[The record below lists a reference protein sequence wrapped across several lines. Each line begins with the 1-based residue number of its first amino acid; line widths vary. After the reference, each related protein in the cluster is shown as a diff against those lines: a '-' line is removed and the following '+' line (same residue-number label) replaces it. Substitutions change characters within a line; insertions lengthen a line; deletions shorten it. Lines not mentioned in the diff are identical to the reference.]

1 MRLLLYC
8 TSAGHLGITRRSST
22 TSVLSSGH
30 LSSPNDAL
38 QPKLRA
44 PSSEHHLF
52 LTQTQPTHAHHHP
65 EINLHLRDLHS
76 VTSPSSS
83 LLMPR
88 AYADNFKW
96 KGPAPEFDQLFD
108 HHVFDASEMP
118 LRSLT
123 QLQPLEKHPIFRV
136 VEDIM
141 WTSQK
146 HSVFVLQQLKA
157 FVGP

>member
-83 LLMPR
+83 LLMVRLEWFP
-88 AYADNFKW
+88 ASLKSISSGNFW
-96 KGPAPEFDQLFD
+96 ACVGLC
-108 HHVFDASEMP
+108 
-118 LRSLT
+118 
-123 QLQPLEKHPIFRV
+123 FR
-136 VEDIM
+136 
-141 WTSQK
+141 
-146 HSVFVLQQLKA
+146 
-157 FVGP
+157 